1 MKNQPTPTVA
11 HSDLTGVTD
20 GIVIGL
26 EIGSWA
32 GFHSGRITIMS
43 ENKNRIDF
51 RYGKDSDGIIPKIG
65 DFVRV
70 VYTGENVHEIS
81 TIRIIEAN
89 HETFSQRLPTKSSS
103 ISLIFGRPK
112 GAFAI
117 IVSEVFA
124 GFYLIQMGLLMG
136 LTRPA
141 APAIYG
147 TVGFVQLV
155 LAWLIWEYT
164 SRG

>member
-1 MKNQPTPTVA
+1 MNSQPAPTVTPS
-11 HSDLTGVTD
+11 HLTGVTN
-20 GIVIGL
+20 GVVIGL

-43 ENKNRIDF
+43 EKKDRIDF

-65 DFVRV
+65 DFIRV
-70 VYTGENVHEIS
+70 VYTGEHVHEIS
-81 TIRIIEAN
+81 TIRIIEDNQRA
-89 HETFSQRLPTKSSS
+89 FSQRHSTKSNT
-103 ISLIFGRPK
+103 ISLIFDRPK

-117 IVSEVFA
+117 IVSEVFV
-124 GFYLIQMGLLMG
+124 GIYLMMEGLLMG

-141 APAIYG
+141 APVIFG
-147 TVGFVQLV
+147 SVGFVQLF